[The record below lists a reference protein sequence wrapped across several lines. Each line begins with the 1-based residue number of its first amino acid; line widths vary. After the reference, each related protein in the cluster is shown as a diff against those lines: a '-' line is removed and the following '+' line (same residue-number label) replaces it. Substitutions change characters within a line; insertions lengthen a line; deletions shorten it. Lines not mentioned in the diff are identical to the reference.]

1 MYTVLWIDDEFR
13 NFKGF
18 IRKAYNLG
26 LDVTKSSFDN
36 YEEGIEW
43 LKCNK
48 NDCAAI
54 ILDVHCKAKKDS
66 AANVDSYSDSLE
78 EISLL
83 CNENN
88 IPRFVWTGGSSQA
101 KEFSD
106 IERWFLKRKAEWA
119 SKNYYTKNAD
129 DETLLEDILKAISSN
144 PRRRLEKKYSDI
156 LSFVG
161 ENERE
166 KLLRVMISI
175 AEGDTRNTSCMNEM
189 RQVLEWLTAYLA
201 DYGFLPRGSEL
212 SEMRHYMV
220 LLNDVGLDE
229 IIPKY
234 IRYTMQAC
242 ENATQEGSHNSTKDG
257 IRVTSAVET
266 GQAPYLIESTL
277 NNVLTILHWAKLLPT
292 DETGKKKILDT
303 VKPHIAREEG
313 KLQYNLYCDFYY
325 VNDCKLDYNSYKGD
339 LSEAVGMQTLVY
351 NKVRNKRKKDYHNEP
366 TYYTKNYDIL
376 KEVGNN
382 PTTDE
387 IIDEGIS

>member
-1 MYTVLWIDDEFR
+1 MHTVLWIDDEFR

-54 ILDVHCKAKKDS
+54 ILDVHCKAEKNS

-101 KEFSD
+101 KEFSE
-106 IERWFLKRKAEWA
+106 IEKWFLKRKAEWA

-161 ENERE
+161 DNERE

-189 RQVLEWLTAYLA
+189 RQVLEWLKNYLIG
-201 DYGFLPRGSEL
+201 YGLL
-212 SEMRHYMV
+212 SEGCTLSQASKEIEKYSKY
-220 LLNDVGLDE
+220 GLEE
-229 IIPKY
+229 IPRY
-234 IRYTMQAC
+234 IGMSLRTC
-242 ENATQEGSHNSTKDG
+242 ENATQEGSHDATNDGIQVTKDL
-257 IRVTSAVET
+257 ET
-266 GQAPYLIESTL
+266 GNAPYLIESTL
-277 NNVLTILHWAKLLPT
+277 NNLLTTLYWAMHLPKDGAQKEALLDDISYPSSIPVNEECTKSGVVEVRNGVYYVDNCKLNGDRYRLQN
-292 DETGKKKILDT
+292 I
-303 VKPHIAREEG
+303 EG
-313 KLQYNLYCDFYY
+313 KYVEINSWGDNQYRYKDGYPFFST
-325 VNDCKLDYNSYKGD
+325 DY
-339 LSEAVGMQTLVY
+339 
-351 NKVRNKRKKDYHNEP
+351 R
-366 TYYTKNYDIL
+366 
-376 KEVGNN
+376 
-382 PTTDE
+382 
-387 IIDEGIS
+387 IIDDYE